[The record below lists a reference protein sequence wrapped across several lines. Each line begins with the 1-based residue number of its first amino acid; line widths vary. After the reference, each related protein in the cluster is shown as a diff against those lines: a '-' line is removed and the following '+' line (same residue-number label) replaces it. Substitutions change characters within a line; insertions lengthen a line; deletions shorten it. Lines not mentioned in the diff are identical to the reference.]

1 MMVEKCMQIVIQS
14 LEERSRFLMSRRLS
28 PKAFLNLFP
37 SVAFEFLNVVMLKL
51 MLKKKKG

>member
-1 MMVEKCMQIVIQS
+1 MQIVIQS

-51 MLKKKKG
+51 MLKKKKDKRTIN